1 MSKNDNKDF
10 FIFITKNI
18 LKIIF
23 SVNNLVTKTL
33 RNDIKHNE
41 RSYQYA

>member
-23 SVNNLVTKTL
+23 SENNLVTKTL
-33 RNDIKHNE
+33 RNDIKYHE
-41 RSYQYA
+41 CSYRYS